1 MQKKSRLKAAA
12 SGRPR
17 YDAKVSLSKKKLFI
31 VSKSVLEPTPRSAKE
46 RKKKMVESKSMK

>member
-12 SGRPR
+12 SGLRVMMPR
-17 YDAKVSLSKKKLFI
+17 SLAKKLFI
-31 VSKSVLEPTPRSAKE
+31 VSKSVLQPTPRSAKE